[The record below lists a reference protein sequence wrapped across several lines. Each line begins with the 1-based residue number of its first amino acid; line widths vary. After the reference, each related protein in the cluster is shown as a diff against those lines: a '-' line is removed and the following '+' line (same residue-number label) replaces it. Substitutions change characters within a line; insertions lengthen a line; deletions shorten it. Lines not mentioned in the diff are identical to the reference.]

1 MTISFPKSSHP
12 SGLHFFTRNPHPKK
26 EDHGDCGVR
35 ALTLATGTDY
45 SRVKFYADKWIQEND
60 YEYSEPCW
68 GYRTRYKTSYGGMT
82 AGDMTSVIYQI
93 ARSYNTKLRNWYH
106 HSLRTTFHLD
116 NLPSVCIVEQCQH
129 FVCVKDGAIYDSWD
143 SRGKTKKLKEVK
155 SVWCSD
161 DVWNNFMTK
170 HNGDLRAAGVVK

>member
-1 MTISFPKSSHP
+1 
-12 SGLHFFTRNPHPKK
+12 
-26 EDHGDCGVR
+26 
-35 ALTLATGTDY
+35 
-45 SRVKFYADKWIQEND
+45 
-60 YEYSEPCW
+60 
-68 GYRTRYKTSYGGMT
+68 MT
-82 AGDMTSVIYQI
+82 AGDLTSVINQI

-106 HSLRTTFHLD
+106 HRLRTNFHID

-161 DVWNNFMTK
+161 NVWNDFMTK